1 MCSNSDDDCVE
12 NTSSLKLSKDYGTP
26 KFQSPFAPEESLVR
40 ALWPLLGA
48 AIARSGHS
56 HEDIDQTFG
65 CLARWP
71 FALEPT
77 DFVTLIIEFLDE
89 NPFPFEPY
97 RMAFEL
103 NHVRDW

>member
-1 MCSNSDDDCVE
+1 MFNKHFSRHGVVKHDLLLNMCSNSDDDCVE

-77 DFVTLIIEFLDE
+77 DL
-89 NPFPFEPY
+89 
-97 RMAFEL
+97 
-103 NHVRDW
+103 H

>member
-1 MCSNSDDDCVE
+1 M
-12 NTSSLKLSKDYGTP
+12 
-26 KFQSPFAPEESLVR
+26 A
-40 ALWPLLGA
+40 AL
-48 AIARSGHS
+48 RSGHS

-65 CLARWP
+65 CLARWMHKRP

-77 DFVTLIIEFLDE
+77 DFVTLINEFLDE

-103 NHVRDW
+103 NRVRDW